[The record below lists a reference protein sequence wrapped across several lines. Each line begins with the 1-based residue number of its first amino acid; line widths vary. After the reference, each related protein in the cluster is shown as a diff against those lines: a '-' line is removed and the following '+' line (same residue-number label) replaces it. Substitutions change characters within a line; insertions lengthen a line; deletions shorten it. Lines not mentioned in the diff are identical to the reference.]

1 MVGAPGYRRVF
12 AVLLLL
18 LGVACGGLA
27 EPQPRT
33 IVLSGTIRNQAGA
46 AVAGAEVT
54 AGGEKTT
61 SDGAGR
67 YTLAVPAGMVQVEV
81 SRGRQLSFRVALEAD
96 QDRTFDI
103 EIRDGDSVTVRA
115 GEDALTPDPSTQGFN
130 SADLLDANPGRPGV
144 PLSVP
149 GYPTETASGGIKAPQ
164 YFAPGVAGDHGE
176 PIAQFF
182 QIGGF
187 LFQNNLTANAH
198 GNGYADP
205 NFVISS
211 TVGGVVADD
220 AAYNARY
227 GDHSINLAVTYDVKD
242 RLIPFVEATTDGRD
256 GAIAAGWSPADTDKK
271 RWVSGEALFGDGF
284 LKRPESRQQYKL
296 GALQTWKIGAH
307 ELTLFGLGYYG
318 FSRLPGL
325 IPIDTPV
332 SNDSI
337 DLRQLDLTHT
347 SLALLADH
355 WQVAERSA
363 LTTGV
368 YFRTYSLKLQ
378 SDFGDGLIRQ
388 SEFRTVQG
396 GNTTY
401 SGSLGGKWLLLAG
414 LDVRNDAPRGL
425 DLAKAD
431 AGGQFQLVTNNDL
444 TITNVSPF
452 AAVTGRLARQ
462 IQMYVGV
469 RRDQIR
475 FDNKDNVQPQNSYTV
490 WPGTTSPKAIVTF
503 GRADARVL
511 PEVSLSWAEAFHAN
525 DPRIGSGTGRGTL
538 IIQAREYQMHATKQI
553 LGSEVRLTL
562 SHITNSAEL
571 SKIDPDTG
579 LQEDVGPSIDKFL
592 TLAVRRNMD
601 RGFVQ
606 VSWSAADA
614 RDRLLGA
621 PIPEAPRTIV
631 DAVGGWKRL
640 AFGVAAKGEYEYV
653 KAKPLGDGF
662 TGVPLQEIR
671 LALTKGFM
679 DGRWQWTLNGQLN
692 RGYTGQTLETLA
704 VGNEVTPFER
714 AVGVPTRSYASISCT
729 YSFGQRAKR

>member
-1 MVGAPGYRRVF
+1 MVGELAHKRVF
-12 AVLLLL
+12 TVLLLL
-18 LGVACGGLA
+18 LSVVYAGLA
-27 EPQPRT
+27 QSRPQT
-33 IVLSGTIRNQAGA
+33 IVLNGTIRDEAGT

-54 AGGEKTT
+54 AGSEKTT
-61 SDGAGR
+61 SDEAGR
-67 YTLAVPAGMVQVEV
+67 YTLAIPAGTVQIEV
-81 SRGRQLSFRVALEAD
+81 SRSHQLRFRVMIDAV

-103 EIRDGDSVTVRA
+103 AMRDGDSVTVRA
-115 GEDALTPDPSTQGFN
+115 GEDALTPDPSTQGF
-130 SADLLDANPGRPGV
+130 SSTDLLDANPGRPGV

-205 NFVISS
+205 NFVIGS
-211 TVGGVVADD
+211 TVGGVVVDD

-256 GAIAAGWSPADTDKK
+256 GAIAGGWSPANTDAK
-271 RWVSGEALFGDGF
+271 RWVSGEALFGNGF
-284 LKRPESRQQYKL
+284 LKRPEARQQYKL
-296 GALQTWKIGAH
+296 NGLQTWKIGRH

-325 IPIDTPV
+325 VPIDTSV
-332 SNDSI
+332 VNDSI

-355 WQVAERSA
+355 WEVSERSA

-396 GNTTY
+396 GNATY
-401 SGSLGGKWLLLAG
+401 SGSFGNKWLLLAG

-431 AGGQFQLVTNNDL
+431 ASGQFQVVTSNDL

-452 AAVTGRLARQ
+452 AAVTGRLTRQ

-475 FDNKDNVQPQNSYTV
+475 FDNKDNLQPQNSFTV
-490 WPGTTSPKAIVTF
+490 WPGTTSPKVNLTF
-503 GRADARVL
+503 GRPDARVL

-525 DPRIGSGTGRGTL
+525 DPRIGSGSGRGAL

-553 LGSEVRLTL
+553 LGNEVRLTV
-562 SHITNSAEL
+562 SHISNSAEL

-592 TLAVRRNMD
+592 TLAVRRNMN
-601 RGFVQ
+601 RGMLQ

-614 RDRLLGA
+614 RDRLDGT
-621 PIPEAPRTIV
+621 PIPEAPRMIV
-631 DAVGGWKRL
+631 DAVGGWKQI
-640 AFGVAAKGEYEYV
+640 AFGVSAKGEYEYV

-662 TGVPLQEIR
+662 TGVPLQQIR

-704 VGNEVTPFER
+704 VGNEITPFER
-714 AVGVPTRSYASISCT
+714 PVGVPSRSYASISCV
-729 YSFGQRAKR
+729 YSFGQRAER